1 MSDQMEVRQ
10 AGDIYVS
17 WDGYRFYVRDPDSR
31 TGWSSC
37 LEHKHDEAP
46 NADRLAKFFWD
57 SLGKLTQEQPR

>member
-31 TGWSSC
+31 TGWS
-37 LEHKHDEAP
+37 K
-46 NADRLAKFFWD
+46 
-57 SLGKLTQEQPR
+57 GIKLVPERVS